1 MIFLDEV
8 SAGFFLRGAD
18 FLASAVFGSSF
29 VAVGLAAFALVGL
42 AVLEDLAVPFLE
54 AAGFAAVGFVADGL
68 SNAFALAVD
77 FFEADDA
84 EFATDRAKG
93 NLNE

>member
-1 MIFLDEV
+1 MA
-8 SAGFFLRGAD
+8 AGFFLRVAG
-18 FLASAVFGSSF
+18 FLASVATVAFGSSF

-42 AVLEDLAVPFLE
+42 AVLAVLDDLAVPFLE
-54 AAGFAAVGFVADGL
+54 AAGFAVGFGADGL